1 MVSRIIQKVIASML
15 YLATALALL
24 LALYQF
30 AWFLARGF
38 LPVSGCAV
46 HYTSLQLGML
56 SDIGKTLIPSVGGS
70 IALVGAAVG
79 YLRKEGLLRGNLFQI
94 GTFAVF
100 ALAIVSLGCWIAV
113 LAMTV
118 DAARLYDGNHAL
130 AQDWTKICSLGNRA
144 YAGAIVSAQVGAC
157 TFFAA
162 FAIVGVLGLKIT
174 EQPAAAASGADE
186 DPATTG

>member
-1 MVSRIIQKVIASML
+1 MVSGLIQKMITSLL

-30 AWFLARGF
+30 AHFVARGSP
-38 LPVSGCAV
+38 PVSGCAI
-46 HYTSLQLGML
+46 HYTSLQLAML

-79 YLRKEGLLRGNLFQI
+79 YLRKEGLLRGNLFQV
-94 GTFAVF
+94 GTFVIF

-118 DAARLYDGNHAL
+118 DAARLYYGNHAL
-130 AQDWTKICSLGNRA
+130 VEDWMKICPSGDRA

-162 FAIVGVLGLKIT
+162 FAIVGVLGLEIAENKR
-174 EQPAAAASGADE
+174 P
-186 DPATTG
+186 TTNALSP